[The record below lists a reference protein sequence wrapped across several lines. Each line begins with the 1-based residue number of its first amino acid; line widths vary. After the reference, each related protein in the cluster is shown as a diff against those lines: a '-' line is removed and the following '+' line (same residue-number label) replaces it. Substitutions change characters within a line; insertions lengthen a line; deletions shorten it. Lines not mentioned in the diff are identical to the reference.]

1 MRRTT
6 VCLCAA
12 LVWFGAV
19 PASAEVTLTDG
30 DAAFQVEM
38 EALGLQAGPGFK
50 PSPDLA
56 LMVAKAGENAEAR
69 QILQMVLQVR
79 RPGRDAEML
88 RQQIFGR
95 MGDMGGMRDTGLT
108 KPFHYAAAEMVQ
120 DARLRAQIWGQMLAA
135 DLNNDGQ
142 ITKQELK
149 DTLEF
154 MPSDGISD
162 AFFTSDANDDNVL
175 SAEELRAAVD
185 MRSQSRRYGRGGKGI
200 AQMFDFDDDG
210 YLTAVEF
217 KRGAVALGYTVQ

>member
-1 MRRTT
+1 MRRAAA
-6 VCLCAA
+6 CFCAA
-12 LVWFGAV
+12 LISLNAV
-19 PASAEVTLTDG
+19 SASAEVAFSDG
-30 DAAFQVEM
+30 DALFQAQM
-38 EALGLQAGPGFK
+38 EAMGLRVGPDFK
-50 PSPDLA
+50 VTPDLA
-56 LMVAKAGENAEAR
+56 MMMAKADGNSEAR
-69 QILQMVLQVR
+69 QILQMVLQVG
-79 RPGRDAEML
+79 RPRRDAEML

-95 MGDMGGMRDTGLT
+95 MGEMRDNSLT
-108 KPFHYAAAEMVQ
+108 KPFRYAAAEQVQ
-120 DARLRAQIWGQMLAA
+120 DARQRAQLWGQMLAA